1 MIRSSVFRRCL
12 RDLLVTLCMVAPF
25 WSAMAAQAP
34 HAPPDWWIDIEN
46 DRVDAVR
53 ADLARGADP
62 NLESPKGQPALL
74 DAVASGSWKAFD
86 ALLADPRTDVNIEN
100 ALGETPLMYV
110 AIAGDIARAQA
121 LLARGARVN
130 KLGWTPLHY
139 AASKGQ
145 IAMIKLL
152 LAHDAMPN
160 APSPDGV
167 TPLMMAAYADSRQ
180 AVQLLLTAGADPLVR
195 DLKHQDAADWAARGK
210 NDALAQALRARVAQR
225 LAARAQAAQN
235 ETPQNLPAQASL
247 PPPASQS
254 RAPARGW
261 DAQEGVRH
269 RVQGTS
275 NVRFGD

>member
-1 MIRSSVFRRCL
+1 MIRAFVFRRCL
-12 RDLLVTLCMVAPF
+12 RDLLVVLCMAAPF

-34 HAPPDWWIDIEN
+34 HAPPDWWVDIEN

-62 NLESPKGQPALL
+62 NLVSPAGQPALL
-74 DAVASGSWKAFD
+74 DAVASGSWKTFD
-86 ALLADPRTDVNIEN
+86 ALLADPRTNVNIEN

-110 AIAGDIARAQA
+110 AIAGDLARAKA
-121 LLARGARVN
+121 LLARGANVD

-139 AASKGQ
+139 AASKGR
-145 IAMIKLL
+145 IAMIRLL
-152 LAHDAMPN
+152 LAHGAMPN

-167 TPLMMAAYADSRQ
+167 TPLMMAAHDDSRQ
-180 AVQLLLTAGADPLVR
+180 AVQLLLAAGADPLVQ

-210 NDALAQALRARVAQR
+210 NEALAQALRALVAQR
-225 LAARAQAAQN
+225 LAARRQTGRN
-235 ETPQNLPAQASL
+235 EAPQSPPEQASL
-247 PPPASQS
+247 PSPAPQS
-254 RAPARGW
+254 REPIRSGT
-261 DAQEGVRH
+261 AQESANH